1 MRDVDDARRR
11 QARRQALA
19 LGIALAVLGALVAAW
34 QQRPDDRDELKI
46 PISALRSQAAESAL
60 LLAQAGDPLPP
71 RFVRAQATQLARAVG
86 SSREELL
93 GLNLEPALEPR
104 RRQAEPIAGELDASV
119 QRLQGAVTS
128 PAASASA
135 AQRMRDALQALED
148 ALGDR

>member
-93 GLNLEPALEPR
+93 GLKLEPALEPR

>member
-71 RFVRAQATQLARAVG
+71 RFVRAQATPLARAVG